1 MVILAAVAALVALA
15 GCEKSPEEKVYTEK
29 ELGLIVEWVRGGWS
43 EVKNETGTTVTLT
56 TSYPEHQEDVTSEIA
71 AGEAVKLD
79 IGAAAPGVSI
89 GESIMAVITLADGAE
104 IVCVRAEH
112 MTPWAERFYNHYEK
126 EETYEVVDHEGKK
139 LRHDLVVL
147 TYHIDQTLIDLW
159 KKDHMPA
166 PYSERR

>member
-15 GCEKSPEEKVYTEK
+15 GCEKGAGTEKIYTEK

-56 TSYPEHQEDVTSEIA
+56 TSYPENQEDVTSEIA

-89 GESIMAVITLADGAE
+89 GESLMAVITLANGTE
-104 IVCVRAEH
+104 IVCVREEN

-159 KKDHMPA
+159 KENH
-166 PYSERR
+166 